1 MNIVYHILV
10 VEDNMGDFLLIEDF
24 INEQLAFSTIEHAKS
39 YKEAETFLLDPNQ
52 DYNVVLLD
60 LTLPDHSG
68 ENLIHDITT
77 LCKNIPVVVLTGY
90 TNFDFGVKSLG
101 MGAADYLLKEDLNG
115 LLLLKSIVYSTERK
129 KITRELEESEKRVRS
144 FANELNNVLEAERAH
159 MAREIHDEFG
169 QQLAGLKMSLS
180 ILKKLNGN
188 LDEQEKL
195 INALVADVNVSI
207 EMVRRIANQLRPVL
221 IDKLGLFVAIE
232 WLVREFEKKTG
243 INCDIDIN
251 SAQPVLDKKTEIN
264 IFRICQEVLT
274 NIAKYAH
281 ATIVKVKIED
291 FNKQL
296 MLSIVDNGEGIEFD
310 KMQNPLSMGLLNM
323 KERSKLI
330 GATLAISSRLNVG
343 TRIELNVKLNHNE
356 NINS

>member
-1 MNIVYHILV
+1 MNSVYHILV
-10 VEDNMGDFLLIEDF
+10 VEDNMGDFVLIEDF
-24 INEQLAFSTIEHAKS
+24 INEQLAFSTIKHAKS
-39 YKEAETFLLDPNQ
+39 YKEAEIHLLNPKQ

-60 LTLPDHSG
+60 LSLPDHSG
-68 ENLIHDITT
+68 EKLIHDIIS
-77 LCKNIPVVVLTGY
+77 LCHNIPVIVLTGY

-101 MGAADYLLKEDLNG
+101 LGAADYLLKEDLNCT
-115 LLLLKSIVYSTERK
+115 LLVKSIVYSIERK
-129 KITRELEESEKRVRS
+129 KITRELEESEKRVRN
-144 FANELNNVLEAERAH
+144 FANELNNVLEAERSH

-195 INALVADVNVSI
+195 INALVADVNISI

-232 WLVREFEKKTG
+232 WLVTEFEKKTG
-243 INCDIDIN
+243 INCAIDIT
-251 SAQPVLDKKTEIN
+251 STKLIFDKNVEIN

-274 NIAKYAH
+274 NISKYSN
-281 ATIVKVKIED
+281 ATIVKVKLED
-291 FNKQL
+291 INKQL
-296 MLSIVDNGEGIEFD
+296 MLSIVDNGDGMEFD
-310 KMQNPLSMGLLNM
+310 TMQNPLSMGLLNM

-330 GATLAISSRLNVG
+330 GATLSINSRLNVG
-343 TRIELNVKLNHNE
+343 TRIELNVKLNDKE